1 MANQKSSLSIPPLA
15 SKRFTIIGI
24 ILLCALLQVINSLP
38 GINLNGLGIFP
49 RNLNGLSGIFFAPFL
64 HGGWA
69 HLISNL
75 IPFAVLG
82 WLVCQYSVKRFWL
95 VFIFTALAGGLL
107 VWLFGRANIHVGLSG
122 VLYGLWGFLI
132 CYGIMHRSFKAIA
145 ISVVVV
151 FLYSGL
157 IWGVLPQRPHVSFES
172 HFFGALAGII
182 IGYYLAKKDKKN
194 EAYKL

>member
-1 MANQKSSLSIPPLA
+1 MANQKSSLSIPPLV
-15 SKRFTIIGI
+15 SKRFTLIGI
-24 ILLCALLQVINSLP
+24 ILLCVLLQIINSLP
-38 GINLNGLGIFP
+38 GVNLNGLGIYP
-49 RNLNGLSGIFFAPFL
+49 RSLSGLTGIFFAPFL
-64 HGGWA
+64 HGSWA
-69 HLISNL
+69 HLLSNL

-82 WLVCQYSVKRFWL
+82 WLVCQYSVKRFWA
-95 VFIFTALAGGLL
+95 VFIFTAVVGGLL

-145 ISVVVV
+145 ISVAVV

-172 HFFGALAGII
+172 HLFGALAGIL
-182 IGYYLAKKDKKN
+182 IGYYLAKQDKKS
-194 EAYKL
+194 ASYKL

>member
-1 MANQKSSLSIPPLA
+1 MPSNSNSSRIPPLS
-15 SKRFTIIGI
+15 SKRFTLIGI
-24 ILLCALLQVINSLP
+24 ILLCTVLQVVNSLP
-38 GINLNGLGIFP
+38 GINLNGLGVYP
-49 RNLNGLSGIFFAPFL
+49 RSLSGLTGIFFAPFL

-82 WLVCQYSVKRFWL
+82 WLVCQYSIKRFWL
-95 VFIFTALAGGLL
+95 VFIFTALGGGLL
-107 VWLFGRANIHVGLSG
+107 VWLFGRGNIHVGLSG

-132 CYGIMHRSFKAIA
+132 CYGLMLRSFKAIV

-151 FLYSGL
+151 FLYSGF

-172 HFFGALAGII
+172 HLFGAIAGVL
-182 IGYYLAKKDKKN
+182 IGYYLAKKDKVSLTFKR
-194 EAYKL
+194 

>member
-1 MANQKSSLSIPPLA
+1 MANQKSFFNIPPLA

-24 ILLCALLQVINSLP
+24 ILLCTLLQVINSLP
-38 GINLNGLGIFP
+38 GINLNGLGIYP
-49 RNLNGLSGIFFAPFL
+49 RSLSGLSGIFFTPFL

-75 IPFAVLG
+75 IPFSVLG
-82 WLVCQYSVKRFWL
+82 WLVCQYSVKRFWH
-95 VFIFTALAGGLL
+95 VFIFTAIVGGLL
-107 VWLFGRANIHVGLSG
+107 VWLFGRANIHIGLSG

-145 ISVVVV
+145 ISIVVL

-172 HFFGALAGII
+172 HLFGALSGIL
-182 IGYYLAKKDKKN
+182 IGYYLAKQDKKSV
-194 EAYKL
+194 ADKL